1 LDLRTT
7 VCKIGVLEKLF
18 ELDMIRVLQL
28 SLICDVITL
37 VMILT
42 LALFAFVFLFNA
54 LQNCPFH
61 GRMLSACCYFLEFAV
76 NSLKEMD
83 KKSISP
89 CQRGFYKPGDLLIEP
104 VIEVVPM
111 NEYNAVEA
119 KLQASVQW
127 LITKAFGK
135 RIPER
140 FEHPFYINEKN
151 QLQLKSALVNAL
163 ANGELYA
170 AVAAKIFH
178 DNSYANEGHK
188 AVLQALQRLTFDLV
202 DCDGQLL
209 SETVL
214 SQTSP
219 LRTNSHVAMID
230 YLMTATVKDIVNI
243 QMLTQSSRQYGDAEK
258 DHSPKDVEGALLFWI
273 NKICATVRDRVEQ
286 SQSSNAND
294 APIIPEMDDLYE
306 DMCDGAYICFNDP
319 MSMADCIHNLW
330 LIREF
335 CTRHLPQN
343 VFHFSFEDLLYTHES
358 LKTNLNVFLS
368 ELYSYFE
375 PPHDFSTPIRR
386 SIARVDPLYSQNFNR
401 KLHPKENLSVMQ
413 NHDQSDSR
421 LTSRMNSIDSLVTDR
436 SVDSLKYTGFCKSSY
451 EANRWGAQTERS
463 SDLDKKKTVSFLEI
477 QSRLNASSNSHDETS
492 PGRAESA
499 QKLTNQQ
506 QYNRSDTMPP
516 MKLAG
521 GSTSSLIRMQL
532 EEKRRQYEAQR
543 FQRTSELA
551 RQRQELSKEAFF
563 QLRQGD
569 SPTTTNQGSSPTAT
583 AAAGAVRRSSDQ
595 LERNGHLTLSSPTPI
610 SSKLVEMS
618 TSIQEIQEQMKRLSV
633 EQEKLNRLMSNNANN
648 SSSTVLNPIETG
660 LIIQQHTPLLTA
672 QSLVCL
678 PTNSGAVFSQIC
690 PKTEVVENEPAGPTG
705 STFRLHSDGE
715 HISRLDPSLELT
727 KSMTNWGMACR
738 LVKRPRRTWAEHA
751 SASSGSTNQM
761 PNCAA
766 SMLNL
771 PVCQDQSINGG
782 GGGGGMNGISEQQQ
796 QQQQHVVSKLNISNL
811 EKTEE
816 VEEEV
821 KENEKLQQK
830 QQLNNSM
837 DNCLSNSSSNAALS
851 KLDNSRCQM
860 TDERESSPGIGFV
873 IAAENGCSDEDE
885 LYRRKE
891 QRLANVLRRRE
902 EMELRKAR
910 MEAVNAE
917 RRAMV
922 LKKMEDDERRRRERE
937 LNRQRILEE
946 YQKRKAD
953 QEALEQSGNLNSS
966 YSTLP
971 PAPSRRHL
979 ARGQSQPAGRPKSQI
994 VSSNRPSASA
1004 STATIANSVTNI
1016 DTLAN
1021 NMETSSSAE
1030 SALKLFVKP
1039 THKSNRSIVFNAIQH
1054 SVLVGSVND
1063 ETKRKVLQELAK
1075 SDSKHFLIMFRDQ
1088 KCQFRALYSWDQ
1100 ASDTV
1105 HKLYGTGPKSCSE
1118 KMMNLLL
1125 KYDSGAKQFSS
1136 IPSRHLSATID
1147 AFTLKED
1154 YWPKKSTF
1162 ASTPRR

>member
-1 LDLRTT
+1 MRLNKVVSENR
-7 VCKIGVLEKLF
+7 KLF
-18 ELDMIRVLQL
+18 YSKIK
-28 SLICDVITL
+28 VITL
-37 VMILT
+37 MLT

-61 GRMLSACCYFLEFAV
+61 GRMLFFVEFAV
-76 NSLKEMD
+76 SSLKEMD
-83 KKSISP
+83 KKSTP

-140 FEHPFYINEKN
+140 FENPFYITEKN
-151 QLQLKSALVNAL
+151 QLQLKPALVNAL

-170 AVAAKIFH
+170 AVAATIFH
-178 DNSYANEGHK
+178 DSSYANEGHK

-219 LRTNSHVAMID
+219 LRTNSHIAMID

-243 QMLTQSSRQYGDAEK
+243 QMLTQSSRQYGDAQK
-258 DHSPKDVEGALLFWI
+258 DHSPKDAEGALLFWV

-286 SQSSNAND
+286 SQSSNASD

-306 DMCDGAYICFNDP
+306 DMCDGACIATVISFYRPEKLKFEDICFNDP

-335 CTRHLPQN
+335 CAHHLPHN

-368 ELYSYFE
+368 ELYYFFE
-375 PPHDFSTPIRR
+375 QPHEFSAPIRR

-401 KLHPKENLSVMQ
+401 KLHPKENLSVIQ

-436 SVDSLKYTGFCKSSY
+436 SVDSLKYTGFYKSSY

-463 SDLDKKKTVSFLEI
+463 SDMDKKKTVSFLEI
-477 QSRLNASSNSHDETS
+477 QSRLNASSNLHGDEAS
-492 PGRAESA
+492 PGGAENAKKVTS
-499 QKLTNQQ
+499 QQ
-506 QYNRSDTMPP
+506 QYSRSDTMPP
-516 MKLAG
+516 MKLVS

-569 SPTTTNQGSSPTAT
+569 SPTTTNQGSNQTTTAID
-583 AAAGAVRRSSDQ
+583 AAAVRRFSGQ
-595 LERNGHLTLSSPTPI
+595 LERNGRLPPSSPTPI
-610 SSKLVEMS
+610 NSKLVEMS

-660 LIIQQHTPLLTA
+660 LIIQHTPLLTA

-690 PKTEVVENEPAGPTG
+690 PKTEIVENEPAGTTG

-751 SASSGSTNQM
+751 SGSSGSTNQM

-771 PVCQDQSINGG
+771 PVCQEQSINGG
-782 GGGGGMNGISEQQQ
+782 GGINGISE
-796 QQQQHVVSKLNISNL
+796 QQQHVVSKLNISNL
-811 EKTEE
+811 EKAEE
-816 VEEEV
+816 VEEQE
-821 KENEKLQQK
+821 EQEKQQQ
-830 QQLNNSM
+830 QQLNNSV
-837 DNCLSNSSSNAALS
+837 DNFLSNSSSNAALS
-851 KLDNSRCQM
+851 KLGNSHCQI
-860 TDERESSPGIGFV
+860 TDEREGSPGIGFV

-946 YQKRKAD
+946 YQKRKAE

-966 YSTLP
+966 YTTLP
-971 PAPSRRHL
+971 PAPSRRRL

-994 VSSNRPSASA
+994 VSSNRPSSA

-1021 NMETSSSAE
+1021 NIESPSSAE

>member
-1 LDLRTT
+1 
-7 VCKIGVLEKLF
+7 
-18 ELDMIRVLQL
+18 
-28 SLICDVITL
+28 
-37 VMILT
+37 
-42 LALFAFVFLFNA
+42 
-54 LQNCPFH
+54 
-61 GRMLSACCYFLEFAV
+61 
-76 NSLKEMD
+76 LKEMD

-111 NEYNAVEA
+111 NEYNAAEA

-140 FEHPFYINEKN
+140 FEHPFYINDKN

-178 DNSYANEGHK
+178 DTSYANEGHK

-306 DMCDGAYICFNDP
+306 DMCDDICFNDP

-386 SIARVDPLYSQNFNR
+386 SIARVDPLYSQNFSR

-477 QSRLNASSNSHDETS
+477 QSRLNASSNLHDEAS

-499 QKLTNQQ
+499 QKLTSQQ

-583 AAAGAVRRSSDQ
+583 AAGAVRRSSGQ
-595 LERNGHLTLSSPTPI
+595 LERNGRLTLSSPTPI
-610 SSKLVEMS
+610 NSKLVEMS

-690 PKTEVVENEPAGPTG
+690 PKTEVVENESAGPTG

-782 GGGGGMNGISEQQQ
+782 GGGINGVSEQQQ

-811 EKTEE
+811 EPTEE

-821 KENEKLQQK
+821 KEKEKLQQK

-851 KLDNSRCQM
+851 KLDNSRCQT

-946 YQKRKAD
+946 YQKRKAE